1 MEGASPLGPSTA
13 HFIPST
19 NQKKLSIC
27 WFHFIPLVEWKGI
40 EQIDIITVILANLK
54 AEMNK
59 LEENN
64 EMEFKLIWMKW
75 NCLMKVVKW
84 SRKDELARQ
93 PIQLSLFPCTP
104 ALPNGPDEEREKE
117 LTGIAAE
124 DSAIKFINS
133 SFSSINSFL

>member
-1 MEGASPLGPSTA
+1 MEL
-13 HFIPST
+13 
-19 NQKKLSIC
+19 KKS
-27 WFHFIPLVEWKGI
+27 
-40 EQIDIITVILANLK
+40 IITVILANLK

-93 PIQLSLFPCTP
+93 PIQLSLFPFTP